1 MYTRTVEYS
10 KLCIGFQK
18 PNFVGAALYTV
29 CGIIDCLVEDYTKE
43 FLPFM
48 AAVMLELVILVFLPD
63 VVRGFPI

>member
-1 MYTRTVEYS
+1 M
-10 KLCIGFQK
+10 
-18 PNFVGAALYTV
+18 GAALYTV